1 MLNLRAFDRTALSPP
16 MRHNAVDIA
25 TSPCSPITTQVRN
38 AVDIPMGGGTTGT
51 FITFTGLAQGAEHFA
66 VRFGTA
72 NREAALLVRM
82 HSECITGDL
91 FGSLRCDCGAQ
102 LTRSME
108 MLQERG
114 GILLYLRQEGRGIG
128 LAAKLDAYTLQD
140 RGLDTFAANRALSL
154 PDDARD
160 YACGA
165 AMLQA
170 MGVRKIRLITNNP
183 DKMSQLEQHGIEIV
197 ERVSSGTHLT
207 QFNGAYLRAKVEVGG
222 HRLVL

>member
-1 MLNLRAFDRTALSPP
+1 MLNRPATARPPRSSP
-16 MRHNAVDIA
+16 MRCD
-25 TSPCSPITTQVRN
+25 PITLETAESDATTMQVRN
-38 AVDIPMGGGTTGT
+38 AVDIPIRGGARGT
-51 FITFTGLAQGAEHFA
+51 FITFAEFAQGAEHFA
-66 VRFGTA
+66 VRFGHLDS
-72 NREAALLVRM
+72 EAAPLVRM

-102 LTRSME
+102 LAQSLE
-108 MLQERG
+108 MLQQRG

-154 PDDARD
+154 PEDARD
-160 YACGA
+160 YGCGA

-170 MGVRKIRLITNNP
+170 MGVRKIRLVTNNP
-183 DKMSQLEQHGIEIV
+183 DKANQLAHHGIEVV

-207 QFNGAYLRAKVEVGG
+207 EHNSDYLKAKVEVSG
-222 HRLVL
+222 HTLIL